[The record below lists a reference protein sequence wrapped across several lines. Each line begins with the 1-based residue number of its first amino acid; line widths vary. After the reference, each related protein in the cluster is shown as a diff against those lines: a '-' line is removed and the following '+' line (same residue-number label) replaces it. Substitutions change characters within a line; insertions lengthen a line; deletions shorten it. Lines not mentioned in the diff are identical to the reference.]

1 MHLPSDRRGWIKLIA
16 IIVGAFVAYQLVS
29 RLIPEIDAEQLL
41 NDVSSTLGKW
51 TYGAVALLAFLETGA
66 FVGLIAPGETFV
78 VLAGAVAGQ
87 GETSVILTIG
97 IVWASAFLG
106 DTASYYLGDK
116 LGRDFIVKHGDK
128 LRITKERFAQ
138 VESYFDKHG
147 GKTILI
153 GRFIG
158 LVRALAPFIAG
169 SSGMKY
175 RAMAPYSVLGT
186 GIWAVTFTLL
196 GYFASKNIEAVLAN
210 SERAILGF
218 GLLVAVV
225 VGGIVLVQKLRV
237 EENRRRAAAW
247 MERRPVF
254 RTVLAIGRRLSP
266 QAKFVWERLTPGG
279 LGLELTTALAALAV
293 GSYVAIAY
301 AIITGDSPGPTP
313 GDRTSANLAEDL
325 RAGWLTDVAKVV
337 TALGSNF
344 AIGVVTIAT
353 AAWLGFGRHRTEL
366 VVLIVGVI
374 AILLAPTLIKDLV
387 ERPRP
392 EGGLVNAPGFAYPSG
407 HAAHSVV
414 YAWIALTIA
423 LRLRP
428 GMPRASALIAAGL
441 LLAAAIG
448 LSRVYLGVHY
458 LSDVS
463 GGWALGAAIFALLAV
478 IAVLVGFFRQNEPME
493 KVPDDRSAARA
504 DPRPSV

>member
-1 MHLPSDRRGWIKLIA
+1 MHLPSDRRGWIKLVLTVVALIA
-16 IIVGAFVAYQLVS
+16 AYQLVT
-29 RLIPEIDAEQLL
+29 RLLPDIDGQDLL
-41 NDVSSTLGKW
+41 EDVSSSLGKW
-51 TYGAVALLAFLETGA
+51 TYGLVALLAFLETGA

-87 GETSVILTIG
+87 GETSLVLTIG

-106 DTASYYLGDK
+106 DTASYFLGVK
-116 LGRDFIVKHGDK
+116 LGRGFILRHGDR

-186 GIWAVTFTLL
+186 GIWASTFTLL
-196 GYFASKNIEAVLAN
+196 GYFASKNIDAVLEN
-210 SERAILGF
+210 SERALLAF
-218 GLLVAVV
+218 GVIVALSIGVV
-225 VGGIVLVQKLRV
+225 LIVRFLKVP
-237 EENRRRAAAW
+237 ENRGKAAAW
-247 MERRPVF
+247 MEERPVF
-254 RTVLAIGRRLSP
+254 RNLLALGRRLTP
-266 QAKFVWERLTPGG
+266 QAKFLWDRLTPGG
-279 LGLELTTALAALAV
+279 LGLELTSALAALAV
-293 GSYVAIAY
+293 GSYIVIVLAV
-301 AIITGDSPGPTP
+301 ITGDNPGPTP
-313 GDRTSANLAEDL
+313 GDQTAANFADDL
-325 RAGWLTDVAKVV
+325 QANWLTDVAKVV

-344 AIGVVTIAT
+344 AIGVLTLVT
-353 AAWLGFGRHRTEL
+353 AAWLAYGRHRTEMI
-366 VVLIVGVI
+366 VLIVGVI
-374 AILLAPTLIKDLV
+374 VIVIAPSLLKDLV
-387 ERPRP
+387 DRPRP
-392 EGGLVNAPGFAYPSG
+392 AGGLVDASGFSYPSG
-407 HAAHSVV
+407 HATHSVV

-428 GMPRASALIAAGL
+428 GMPRASALVAGGL
-441 LLAAAIG
+441 VLAAAIG

-463 GGWALGAAIFALLAV
+463 GGWALGAAVFALLAV
-478 IAVLVGFFRQNEPME
+478 IAVLVGYFRQNGQAME
-493 KVPDDRSAARA
+493 VGSGT
-504 DPRPSV
+504 